1 MDKKQYFI
9 SGIVL
14 LSIVSLIYIFNMD
27 DQTPIKVKNTLEQ
40 KQLTETKSIQIEYI
54 EEKPKKVKATIPLA
68 KPVPKEDIDETILD
82 DAILEDKEITLYTS
96 KTKQLRY
103 IIKLRSN
110 KTITSNN
117 PHTRYIPLK
126 GIIEEDNN
134 KYKFSMSL
142 QEHYK
147 DGSDN
152 DLFIDIISMGKSKSL
167 KCDGAFLKSLEMDYF
182 YDLKID
188 INDEY
193 ASCYISGQKEMPSFV
208 KESKFPEIKEEYLP
222 KELIEKLKKHKLEK
236 VKL

>member
-1 MDKKQYFI
+1 MDKKKYFI
-9 SGIVL
+9 YSATL
-14 LSIVSLIYIFNMD
+14 FSLVCLGYIFSIENQSPTKAED
-27 DQTPIKVKNTLEQ
+27 NIVQ
-40 KQLTETKSIQIEYI
+40 KQLAKTKPIQIEYI
-54 EEKPKKVKATIPLA
+54 EEKPKKVKETVPLD

-110 KTITSNN
+110 KIITSNN

-142 QEHYK
+142 NEHYK

-152 DLFIDIISMGKSKSL
+152 DIFIDIISMGKSKTL
-167 KCDGAFLKSLEMDYF
+167 KCDGSFLKSLEMDYF

-193 ASCYISGQKEMPSFV
+193 ASCYISGQKEFQHLT
-208 KESKFPEIKEEYLP
+208 KEQLPEIKEEYLP
-222 KELIEKLKKHKLEK
+222 KDLIEKLKKHKLEK